1 VGEKMFELLALVHV
15 QHLPEHVHLLS
26 IADHN
31 SHAATGDNSLTTH
44 KLNLV
49 GGTNE
54 VYNR

>member
-1 VGEKMFELLALVHV
+1 MFELLALVHV

-26 IADHN
+26 VADHN